1 MGSGERTGRGGTP
14 PVLAL
19 CVSYLLAALCVSYPG
34 GVSGV
39 ERVGLVGRR
48 NWDAKRKGRVQKG

>member
-19 CVSYLLAALCVSYPG
+19 CVSYPG

-39 ERVGLVGRR
+39 ERVGLVGRK